1 MQKPIIHDK
10 KLKTAQCQFIFPFS
24 IKPNKH
30 HELRAQ
36 LKKDDYQ
43 PFYLNQADYE
53 AAFYGEGYRVSHRSL
68 ERHYL
73 PFTAGFLYPKRE
85 TDEGFHR
92 YSRKMDICVKFRS
105 PTHNFTFR
113 IHSVDMIICP
123 FDLGLMTIRTEILEK
138 DLSYTQALDFA
149 AQFRV
154 LENLTDSREESSVTY
169 CGREFKEV
177 EDFVFEVLAKSILP
191 YLDTE
196 GVEGAYFETLPFF
209 VDERMYV
216 QAFFSFEE
224 DTIIENIDL
233 YRAAHLD
240 GVSHSGEPFVS
251 AANDDYINNYCSSDR
266 VYKRWA
272 PNTHYVTAEHAFC
285 CLTNRGPEEC
295 RRLANQ
301 MYGEYY
307 YTVLLNLFHHIV
319 LLKLSNRHSDVRVDK
334 DNREIEYLIRS
345 ITDFSTRYYFIEVIS
360 QSQGKDIFLQL
371 RNQFGNDRLF
381 LDVEQT
387 LSSLY
392 QYQEKFSAK
401 RNNYLL
407 MILTIYTVIS
417 GIFGMNLVT
426 EDLKGSTNWGKMFSS
441 YGFFDYIA
449 LFVTLTGIIIAFGLG
464 INAFVK
470 WLSEKRNLHS
480 S

>member
-1 MQKPIIHDK
+1 MQEPIIHDK
-10 KLKTAQCQFIFPFS
+10 KLATAQCQFIFPFS

-30 HELRAQ
+30 QELRAQ
-36 LKKDDYQ
+36 LKKDEYQ
-43 PFYLNQADYE
+43 SFYLSQVDYE
-53 AAFYGEGYRVSHRSL
+53 KAFYGEGYRVSHRSL

-73 PFTAGFLYPKRE
+73 PFTSSFLFPKRE
-85 TDEGFHR
+85 DDEGFHR
-92 YSRKMDICVKFRS
+92 YTRKMGIDVNFRS
-105 PTHNFTFR
+105 GSHNFTFR
-113 IHSVDMIICP
+113 IHSVDMIVCP
-123 FDLGLMTIRTEILEK
+123 FDLGLMTIRTEIIAD
-138 DLSYTQALDFA
+138 DLTYTQALDFA
-149 AQFRV
+149 AQLRV
-154 LENLTDSREESSVTY
+154 LENLTDNREQSSVSY
-169 CGREFKEV
+169 AGQEFKEV
-177 EDFVFEVLAKSILP
+177 EDFVFKVLAKSILP

-216 QAFFSFEE
+216 QGFFAFEE
-224 DTIIENIDL
+224 DATIENIDL

-240 GVSHSGEPFVS
+240 GVSHKGEPFVS
-251 AANDDYINNYCSSDR
+251 AANNDYIDNYCSSDR

-272 PNTHYVTAEHAFC
+272 PYTHYVTAEHAFC

-295 RRLANQ
+295 QRLANQ

-381 LDVEQT
+381 EDVEQT

-392 QYQEKFSAK
+392 QYQEKFSDK
-401 RNNYLL
+401 RHNHLL

-417 GIFGMNLVT
+417 GIFGMNLVID
-426 EDLKGSTNWGKMFSS
+426 DLKGGIQWKKFLS

-449 LFVTLTGIIIAFGLG
+449 LFVTFTGIIVAFTLG
-464 INAFVK
+464 VTALVK
-470 WLSEKRNLHS
+470 WISDKRNVHR
-480 S
+480 